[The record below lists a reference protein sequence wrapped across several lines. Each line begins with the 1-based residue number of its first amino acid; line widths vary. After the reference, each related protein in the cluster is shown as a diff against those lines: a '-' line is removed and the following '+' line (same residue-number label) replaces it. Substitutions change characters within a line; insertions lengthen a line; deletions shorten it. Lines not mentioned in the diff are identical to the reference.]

1 LFCSGGDDMSAK
13 FKAGLV
19 KYLNEPN
26 LGANILFVHGSGVI
40 FYELP
45 GNPDTAFINLDPEK
59 LFIPNVEP
67 ETRTYW
73 INLYDHEV
81 NTVHLSQSFADES
94 AAGALPTCGPRQG
107 PAAKVTFI
115 KDGDE
120 WKVKP

>member
-1 LFCSGGDDMSAK
+1 MGILFCSGGDDMSAK
-13 FKAGLV
+13 FKAGPV

-73 INLYDHEV
+73 VNLYEDDGAFFHQEKEV
-81 NTVHLSQSFADES
+81 AEQNFIN
-94 AAGALPTCGPRQG
+94 GFGIRQG
-107 PAAKVTFI
+107 PAVKVTFI

-120 WKVKP
+120 WKVMT